1 MEMTDS
7 RAGRL
12 LITGAAGLVGTALV
26 QATSAKGFGLEQY
39 DLRFSLEQDVLNR
52 ANLASAVAGC
62 RGVVH
67 LAAVSRV
74 IWGEQDPVRCKQV
87 NVDGLSN
94 VLGACLAAPHRPW
107 VLFASSREVYGSCS
121 SLPANEDAPANPV
134 NAYGHTK
141 LIGENLVRDA
151 RRKGLQTATVRLSN
165 VYGRADDHADRV
177 VPAFIR
183 AALDGRPLRVEGRNH
198 TFDFTFVDDVARG
211 LVAIARHLEAG
222 ALNLPDL
229 HLVSG
234 RGTTLGELADLVL
247 TQTGSSSGFRD
258 GAERDFDVAH
268 FVGDPTR
275 AEAVLGWR
283 HETTLRQGLSRMIA
297 EFRAKQQPAAAQGG
311 QE

>member
-1 MEMTDS
+1 MKAIQGTGKRILM
-7 RAGRL
+7 
-12 LITGAAGLVGTALV
+12 TGACGLVGSALV
-26 QATSAKGFGLEQY
+26 PALRAVGFDCEAY
-39 DLRFSLEQDVLNR
+39 DLRISAQQDVLN
-52 ANLASAVAGC
+52 NSSLSNAVTAC
-62 RGVVH
+62 SGVIH

-74 IWGEQDPVRCKQV
+74 IWGEQDPVRCRQV
-87 NVDGLSN
+87 NVDGLSK

-165 VYGRADDHADRV
+165 VYGSADDHADRV

-211 LVAIARHLEAG
+211 LVAVARHLQAG

-229 HLVSG
+229 HFVSG

-247 TQTGSSSGFRD
+247 SLTGSSSGFRD

-297 EFRAKQQPAAAQGG
+297 EFRSKQQPAAAQGG